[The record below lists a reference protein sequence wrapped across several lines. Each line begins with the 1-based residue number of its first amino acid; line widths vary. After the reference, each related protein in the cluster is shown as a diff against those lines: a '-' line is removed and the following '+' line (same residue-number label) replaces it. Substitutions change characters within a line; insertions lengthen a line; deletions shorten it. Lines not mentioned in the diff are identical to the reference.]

1 MRGFTVCGVE
11 YLVRKRIVL
20 VPLALLE
27 DLYSTDGGSISP
39 AGTYAARVTD
49 SGDRE
54 PLSSL
59 RLLSLYV

>member
-1 MRGFTVCGVE
+1 MGWLSVGWNTWYE
-11 YLVRKRIVL
+11 KRIVL